1 MKDKEETDTKNKN
14 NYSKPYKNPII
25 RNILNVHIV

>member
-14 NYSKPYKNPII
+14 NYSKPHKNPII
-25 RNILNVHIV
+25 KIILNVHYV